1 MAVSR
6 SPSVVVSVEDRS
18 SIFLLTLLN
27 ANHPDAPMA
36 INVMAKSTRTMCKVP
51 KGPQT
56 LSLHPAEVNGQF
68 REKTRFLGRQDSE
81 PQEFGAGLGLKP
93 LIAGDHALGHHASQR
108 KQELRGQQRLGLD
121 HAPELFVGHEKQ
133 GAVT

>member
-18 SIFLLTLLN
+18 SIFVLTLLN

-51 KGPQT
+51 KGPQI

-68 REKTRFLGRQDSE
+68 REKPAFW
-81 PQEFGAGLGLKP
+81 
-93 LIAGDHALGHHASQR
+93 GDRTQSQR
-108 KQELRGQQRLGLD
+108 NSELVL
-121 HAPELFVGHEKQ
+121 A
-133 GAVT
+133 